1 VLADNIDGAR
11 QATELLIRT
20 GCRKLAYVGH
30 GGATFS
36 DRERYAG
43 CRDAVARA
51 GARLSSHAV
60 DPRDP
65 ETAFQ
70 TVAATLSS
78 SERPDGIFC
87 ASDVIAFT
95 VMEAARALNFSIPDD
110 LSVIGFN
117 NVPIAASRSFR
128 LSTVDFPI
136 EPTIAA
142 IMELLD
148 KRFADPQRPS
158 GLHHIPTRLV
168 VRATTR
174 ERPKNI

>member
-1 VLADNIDGAR
+1 
-11 QATELLIRT
+11 
-20 GCRKLAYVGH
+20 
-30 GGATFS
+30 
-36 DRERYAG
+36 
-43 CRDAVARA
+43 
-51 GARLSSHAV
+51 
-60 DPRDP
+60 
-65 ETAFQ
+65 
-70 TVAATLSS
+70 
-78 SERPDGIFC
+78 
-87 ASDVIAFT
+87 
-95 VMEAARALNFSIPDD
+95 MEAARALNFSIPDD

-117 NVPIAASRSFR
+117 NVPLAASRSFR

-158 GLHHIPTRLV
+158 ELRHIPTRLV